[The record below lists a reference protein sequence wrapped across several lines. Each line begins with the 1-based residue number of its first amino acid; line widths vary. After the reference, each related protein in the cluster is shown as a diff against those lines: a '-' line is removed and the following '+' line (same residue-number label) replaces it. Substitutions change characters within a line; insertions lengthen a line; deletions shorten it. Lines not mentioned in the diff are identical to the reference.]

1 MKRPEDF
8 GTETATRHGD
18 LSRTP
23 QRVAKRKAKE
33 LRAMAHEL
41 REFVKQGKVE
51 TWKPEVRSQ
60 RGKVISREGIRLQGI
75 TVQQGRKL
83 IAEAE
88 RLELLASVTLEGL
101 GIIEECRTYLSKA

>member
-1 MKRPEDF
+1 MRRPEDF

-23 QRVAKRKAKE
+23 QRVARNKAKE
-33 LRAMAHEL
+33 LRAMAQEI
-41 REFVKQGKVE
+41 REYVRLGKVE
-51 TWKPEVRSQ
+51 RWQPETRSE
-60 RGKVISREGIRLQGI
+60 RGKVIAKEGARYEGI
-75 TVQQGRKL
+75 TVQDGRRL

-101 GIIEECRTYLSKA
+101 GINEECKTYLSKA